1 MLNGRWTWQEQFE
14 MTLNYESASENKVVD
29 YVVTLRVVRV
39 PIVYGIN
46 NSGLAIDSLVAKKL

>member
-1 MLNGRWTWQEQFE
+1 